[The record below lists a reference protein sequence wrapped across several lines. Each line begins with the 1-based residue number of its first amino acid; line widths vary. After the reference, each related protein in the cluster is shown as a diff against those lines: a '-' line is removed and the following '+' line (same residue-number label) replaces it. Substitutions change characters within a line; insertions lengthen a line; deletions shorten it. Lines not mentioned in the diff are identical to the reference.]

1 MTADP
6 TPPRWIMVTRPDR
19 EGLMD
24 ELAWHYRRAP
34 WVTVLADRRGGER
47 RRRGGTRPVD
57 RRGGERRGV
66 ASNGTATRAYRLV
79 GEGDGFLVYE
89 ASGDALGRCP
99 ACGAAVTFELTS
111 SNEPP
116 MQLDV
121 VSVHN
126 LLPLDCQHRTRDIW
140 GKPKSLRRIYSWDT
154 PAPLSVFSSLWE
166 AGVTLIELAVVL
178 ALLCILG
185 LASIAALGNVQVVSQ
200 AKGAS
205 DQLVSAIRYTRQRA
219 ISEAQDYCIAT
230 RTTGGVGQYQIY
242 LGLQSGGTS
251 CTGSSV
257 EGPVD
262 LTGGATIDQV
272 ALRFT
277 PVSSVDPVGPTTI
290 AVTAAANGMSCTVT
304 LTVTPEGGVQAPGAS
319 C

>member
-1 MTADP
+1 
-6 TPPRWIMVTRPDR
+6 MVTRPDR

-34 WVTVLADRRGGER
+34 WVAVLADRRSGER
-47 RRRGGTRPVD
+47 RRRGESRAADQRV
-57 RRGGERRGV
+57 GERRGV
-66 ASNGTATRAYRLV
+66 AANGTQTRAYRLV

-89 ASGDALGRCP
+89 AAGHAPGRCP
-99 ACGAAVTFELTS
+99 ECGATVTFALTS
-111 SNEPP
+111 SNQQP

-126 LLPLDCQHRTRDIW
+126 LLPLECQHRVRYIRR
-140 GKPKSLRRIYSWDT
+140 KPKRFKRIYGRDPS
-154 PAPLSVFSSLWE
+154 AHALLFRSSSSWE
-166 AGVTLIELAVVL
+166 AGATLIELVVVL

-185 LASIAALGNVQVVSQ
+185 LASMAALDNVQVVSQ

-205 DQLVSAIRYTRQRA
+205 DEVVSAIRYTRQRA
-219 ISEAQDYCIAT
+219 ISAAQDYCIAT
-230 RTTGGVGQYQIY
+230 RTTGGLGQYQIY
-242 LGLQSGGTS
+242 LGGQSGGTS

-277 PVSSVDPVGPTTI
+277 PISAVDPVGPTTI